1 MLSCGHFFLSLM
13 QIDFGWRQRVPSH
26 GAAPSLRSSTV
37 PRLTMMCMW
46 RKILADGR
54 SCTLLFVDRTRGR
67 ARTAPDELMR
77 VIERLPLGPNQKNPA
92 TLMSASEGEA
102 GEHRARLGRRFC
114 AASSAYARVITD
126 VAIFPVRGRR
136 RKCADA
142 RR

>member
-46 RKILADGR
+46 RKILADGW

-102 GEHRARLGRRFC
+102 GEHRARLGRPLG
-114 AASSAYARVITD
+114 AARALYHRGGIGDSTG
-126 VAIFPVRGRR
+126 PTGRR
-136 RKCADA
+136 QTEC
-142 RR
+142 